1 LFEISNERIREWVKI
16 SKIPVIG
23 VGGIFSFEDVQ
34 KKLSLGAVLTQVYT
48 GFVYRGWEL
57 FSQP

>member
-1 LFEISNERIREWVKI
+1 LFEISNGRIREWVKI

-23 VGGIFSFEDVQ
+23 VGGIFSLEDVQ

-48 GFVYRGWEL
+48 GFVYRGWEI